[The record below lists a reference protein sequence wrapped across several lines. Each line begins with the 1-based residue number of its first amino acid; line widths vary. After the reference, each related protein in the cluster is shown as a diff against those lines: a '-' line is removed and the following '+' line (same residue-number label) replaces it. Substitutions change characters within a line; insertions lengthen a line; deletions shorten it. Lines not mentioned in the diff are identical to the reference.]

1 MTDSTNPANTLLY
14 LGRQPILGREQQLLA
29 FALVL
34 QDGMI
39 VSEGAG
45 ENIDT
50 PLAQAFAAP
59 ASEQPL
65 GPYRAFIQVD
75 RDFLLS
81 VLIETFSL
89 ALVVLKLK
97 AGLAP
102 TDEVLERCRQL
113 VDKGF
118 ALAVHDNGATDN
130 AADRET
136 APTQLV
142 QLAEIVAID
151 VAVADAAALA
161 ARIGQLRSG
170 NKKLLAQNVET
181 ARQLELCQSLGFD
194 LFQGYFFARPA
205 LNLSQKLKPAQLSLM
220 RLLALAME
228 DADTGEIENAFKH
241 EPGLTL
247 DLLRLTNSAANGLT
261 TRITSLRHAI
271 AVLGRRQLQRWL
283 QLLIYANADSGKT
296 AKDPHAISPLL
307 QLAATRGRLMELLA
321 DCVQAGNREFADQ
334 AFMVGILSL
343 MPTLLGMAM
352 AEILAQLPFAQR
364 VGLALTERGGQLGQL
379 LTLVEATELADQDA
393 LAEAQR
399 RLPTINARLL
409 DSRLSQ
415 AMAWANNV
423 GREQDSSG

>member
-1 MTDSTNPANTLLY
+1 MTDATNPANTLLY
-14 LGRQPILGREQQLLA
+14 VGRQPILGREQQLLA

-39 VSEGAG
+39 ASEGTG
-45 ENIDT
+45 ENVDN

-81 VLIETFSL
+81 EVIETLSP

-102 TDEVLERCRQL
+102 TDEVVERCRQL
-113 VDKGF
+113 VAKGF
-118 ALAVHDNGATDN
+118 VLAVHDNCDTDGEVDR
-130 AADRET
+130 AA
-136 APTQLV
+136 ALI

-151 VAVADAAALA
+151 VAAADAAALA

-170 NKKLLAQNVET
+170 NRKLLAQNVET

-228 DADTGEIENAFKH
+228 DADTSEIENAFKH

-296 AKDPHAISPLL
+296 AKDPHALSPLL

-364 VGLALTERGGQLGQL
+364 VGLALTERSGQLGQL
-379 LTLVEATELADQDA
+379 LTLVEATERADQDA

-399 RLPTINARLL
+399 RMPAINARLL
-409 DSRLSQ
+409 DSRLAQ

-423 GREQDSSG
+423 GREQDSSK

>member
-1 MTDSTNPANTLLY
+1 MTDATNPANTLLY

-45 ENIDT
+45 ENVDT

-81 VLIETFSL
+81 EVIETLSP

-102 TDEVLERCRQL
+102 TDEVVERCRQL
-113 VDKGF
+113 VAKGF
-118 ALAVHDNGATDN
+118 VLAVHDNCDTNGEVDR
-130 AADRET
+130 AA
-136 APTQLV
+136 ALI

-151 VAVADAAALA
+151 VAAADAAALA

-170 NKKLLAQNVET
+170 NRKLLAQNVET

-228 DADTGEIENAFKH
+228 DADTSEIENAFKH

-296 AKDPHAISPLL
+296 AKDPHALSPLL

-364 VGLALTERGGQLGQL
+364 VGLALTERSGQLGQL
-379 LTLVEATELADQDA
+379 LTLVEATERADQDA

-399 RLPTINARLL
+399 RLPAINARLL
-409 DSRLSQ
+409 DSRLAQ

-423 GREQDSSG
+423 GREQDSSK

>member
-1 MTDSTNPANTLLY
+1 MTDATNPANTLLY

-39 VSEGAG
+39 ASEGTG
-45 ENIDT
+45 EDVDN

-81 VLIETFSL
+81 EVIETLSP

-102 TDEVLERCRQL
+102 TDEVVERCRQL
-113 VDKGF
+113 AAKGF
-118 ALAVHDNGATDN
+118 VLAVHDNCDTNGVVDR
-130 AADRET
+130 AA
-136 APTQLV
+136 ALI

-151 VAVADAAALA
+151 VAAADAAALA

-170 NKKLLAQNVET
+170 NRKLLAQNVET

-228 DADTGEIENAFKH
+228 DADTSEIENAFKH

>member
-1 MTDSTNPANTLLY
+1 MTDATNPANTLLY
-14 LGRQPILGREQQLLA
+14 VGRQPILGREQQLLA

-39 VSEGAG
+39 ASEGTG
-45 ENIDT
+45 ENVDN

-81 VLIETFSL
+81 EVIETLSP

-102 TDEVLERCRQL
+102 TDEVVERCRQL
-113 VDKGF
+113 VAKGF
-118 ALAVHDNGATDN
+118 VLAVHDNCDTDGEVDRSAT
-130 AADRET
+130 
-136 APTQLV
+136 LI

-151 VAVADAAALA
+151 VALADAAALA

-170 NKKLLAQNVET
+170 NRKLLAQNVET

-228 DADTGEIENAFKH
+228 DADTSEIENAFKH

-296 AKDPHAISPLL
+296 ARDPHALSPLL

-364 VGLALTERGGQLGQL
+364 VGLALTERSGQLGQL
-379 LTLVEATELADQDA
+379 LTLVEATERADQDA

-399 RLPTINARLL
+399 RLPAINARLL
-409 DSRLSQ
+409 DSRLAQ

-423 GREQDSSG
+423 GREQDSSK

>member
-1 MTDSTNPANTLLY
+1 MTDATNPANTLLY
-14 LGRQPILGREQQLLA
+14 VGRQPILGREQQLLA

-39 VSEGAG
+39 ASEGTG
-45 ENIDT
+45 ENVDN

-81 VLIETFSL
+81 EVIETLSP

-102 TDEVLERCRQL
+102 TDEVVERCRQL
-113 VDKGF
+113 VGKGF
-118 ALAVHDNGATDN
+118 VLAVHDNCDTNGEVDR
-130 AADRET
+130 AA
-136 APTQLV
+136 ALI

-151 VAVADAAALA
+151 VAAADAAALA

-170 NKKLLAQNVET
+170 NRKLLAQNVET

-228 DADTGEIENAFKH
+228 DADTSEIENAFKH

-296 AKDPHAISPLL
+296 AKDPHALSPLL

-364 VGLALTERGGQLGQL
+364 VGLALTERSGQLGQL
-379 LTLVEATELADQDA
+379 LTLVEATERADQDA

-399 RLPTINARLL
+399 RLPAINARLL
-409 DSRLSQ
+409 DSRLAQ

-423 GREQDSSG
+423 GREQDSSK

>member
-1 MTDSTNPANTLLY
+1 MTDATNPANTLLY
-14 LGRQPILGREQQLLA
+14 VGRQPILGREQQLLA

-39 VSEGAG
+39 ASEGTG
-45 ENIDT
+45 ENVDN

-81 VLIETFSL
+81 EVIETLSP

-102 TDEVLERCRQL
+102 TDEVVERCRQL
-113 VDKGF
+113 VAKGF
-118 ALAVHDNGATDN
+118 VLAVHDNCDTDGEVDR
-130 AADRET
+130 AA
-136 APTQLV
+136 ALI

-151 VAVADAAALA
+151 VAAADAAALA

-170 NKKLLAQNVET
+170 NRKLLAQNVET

-228 DADTGEIENAFKH
+228 DADTSEIENAFKH

-296 AKDPHAISPLL
+296 ARGPHALSPLL

-364 VGLALTERGGQLGQL
+364 VGLALTERSGQLGQL
-379 LTLVEATELADQDA
+379 LTLVEATERADQDA

-399 RLPTINARLL
+399 RLPAINARLL
-409 DSRLSQ
+409 DSRLAQ

-423 GREQDSSG
+423 GREQDSSK

>member
-1 MTDSTNPANTLLY
+1 MTDATNPANTLLY
-14 LGRQPILGREQQLLA
+14 VGRQPILGREQQLLA

-39 VSEGAG
+39 ASEGTG
-45 ENIDT
+45 EDVDN

-81 VLIETFSL
+81 EVIETLSP

-102 TDEVLERCRQL
+102 TDEVVERCRQL
-113 VDKGF
+113 VAKGF
-118 ALAVHDNGATDN
+118 VLAVHDNCDTNGEVDRSAT
-130 AADRET
+130 
-136 APTQLV
+136 LI

-151 VAVADAAALA
+151 VAAADAAALA

-170 NKKLLAQNVET
+170 NRKLLAQNVET

-228 DADTGEIENAFKH
+228 DADTSEIENAFKH

-296 AKDPHAISPLL
+296 AKDPHALSPLL

-352 AEILAQLPFAQR
+352 ADILAQLPFAQR
-364 VGLALTERGGQLGQL
+364 VGLALTERSGQLGQL
-379 LTLVEATELADQDA
+379 LTLVEATERADQDA

-399 RLPTINARLL
+399 RLPAINARLL
-409 DSRLSQ
+409 DSRLAQ

-423 GREQDSSG
+423 GREQDSSK

>member
-1 MTDSTNPANTLLY
+1 MTDATNPANTLLY
-14 LGRQPILGREQQLLA
+14 VGRQPILGREQQLLA

-39 VSEGAG
+39 ASEGTG
-45 ENIDT
+45 ENVDN

-81 VLIETFSL
+81 EVIETLSP

-102 TDEVLERCRQL
+102 TDEVVERCRQL
-113 VDKGF
+113 VGKGF
-118 ALAVHDNGATDN
+118 VLAVHDNCDTNGEVDR
-130 AADRET
+130 AA
-136 APTQLV
+136 ALI
-142 QLAEIVAID
+142 QLAKIVAID
-151 VAVADAAALA
+151 VAAADAAALA

-170 NKKLLAQNVET
+170 NRKLLAQNVET

-228 DADTGEIENAFKH
+228 DADTSEIENAFKH

-296 AKDPHAISPLL
+296 AKDPHALSPLL

-321 DCVQAGNREFADQ
+321 DCVQASNREFADQ

-364 VGLALTERGGQLGQL
+364 VGLALTERSGQLGQL
-379 LTLVEATELADQDA
+379 LTLVEATERADQDA

-399 RLPTINARLL
+399 RLPAINARLL
-409 DSRLSQ
+409 DSRLAQ

-423 GREQDSSG
+423 GREQDSSK

>member
-1 MTDSTNPANTLLY
+1 MTDATNPANTLLY
-14 LGRQPILGREQQLLA
+14 VGRQPILGREQQLLA

-39 VSEGAG
+39 ASEGTG
-45 ENIDT
+45 ENVDN

-81 VLIETFSL
+81 EVIETLSP

-102 TDEVLERCRQL
+102 TDEVVERCRQL
-113 VDKGF
+113 VAKGF
-118 ALAVHDNGATDN
+118 VLAVHDNCDTDGEVDRDGAH
-130 AADRET
+130 A
-136 APTQLV
+136 LI

-170 NKKLLAQNVET
+170 NRKLLAQNVET

-228 DADTGEIENAFKH
+228 DADTSEIENAFKH

-296 AKDPHAISPLL
+296 AKDPHAT
-307 QLAATRGRLMELLA
+307 LAAPPAGRDARPPHGVAGRLR
-321 DCVQAGNREFADQ
+321 AGRQ
-334 AFMVGILSL
+334 
-343 MPTLLGMAM
+343 P
-352 AEILAQLPFAQR
+352 
-364 VGLALTERGGQLGQL
+364 
-379 LTLVEATELADQDA
+379 
-393 LAEAQR
+393 
-399 RLPTINARLL
+399 
-409 DSRLSQ
+409 
-415 AMAWANNV
+415 
-423 GREQDSSG
+423 

>member
-1 MTDSTNPANTLLY
+1 MTDATNPANTLLY
-14 LGRQPILGREQQLLA
+14 VGRQPILGREQQLLA

-39 VSEGAG
+39 ASEGTG
-45 ENIDT
+45 ENVDN

-81 VLIETFSL
+81 EVIETLSP

-102 TDEVLERCRQL
+102 TDEVVERCRQL
-113 VDKGF
+113 VAKGF
-118 ALAVHDNGATDN
+118 VLAVHDNCDTDGEVDR
-130 AADRET
+130 AA
-136 APTQLV
+136 ALI

-151 VAVADAAALA
+151 VAAADAAALA

-170 NKKLLAQNVET
+170 NRKLLAQNVET

-228 DADTGEIENAFKH
+228 DADTSEIENAFKH

-296 AKDPHAISPLL
+296 AKDPHALSPLL

-364 VGLALTERGGQLGQL
+364 VGLALTERSGQLGQL
-379 LTLVEATELADQDA
+379 LTLVEATERADQDA

-399 RLPTINARLL
+399 RLPAINARLL
-409 DSRLSQ
+409 DSRLAQ

-423 GREQDSSG
+423 GREQDSSK

>member
-1 MTDSTNPANTLLY
+1 MTDATNPANTLLY
-14 LGRQPILGREQQLLA
+14 VGRQPILGREQQLLA

-39 VSEGAG
+39 ASEGTG
-45 ENIDT
+45 EHVDN

-81 VLIETFSL
+81 EVIETLSP

-102 TDEVLERCRQL
+102 TDEVVERCRQL
-113 VDKGF
+113 VAKGF
-118 ALAVHDNGATDN
+118 VLAVHDNCDTDGEVDR
-130 AADRET
+130 AA
-136 APTQLV
+136 ALI

-151 VAVADAAALA
+151 VAAADAAALA

-170 NKKLLAQNVET
+170 NRKLLAQNVET

-228 DADTGEIENAFKH
+228 DADTSEIENAFKH

-296 AKDPHAISPLL
+296 AKDPHALSPLL

-364 VGLALTERGGQLGQL
+364 VGLALTERSGQLGQL
-379 LTLVEATELADQDA
+379 LTLVEATERADQDA

-399 RLPTINARLL
+399 RLPAINARLL
-409 DSRLSQ
+409 DSRLAQ

-423 GREQDSSG
+423 GREQDSSK

>member
-1 MTDSTNPANTLLY
+1 MTDATNPANTLLY
-14 LGRQPILGREQQLLA
+14 VGRQPILGREQQLLA

-39 VSEGAG
+39 ASEGTG
-45 ENIDT
+45 ENVDN

-81 VLIETFSL
+81 EVIETLSP

-102 TDEVLERCRQL
+102 TDEVVERCRQL
-113 VDKGF
+113 VAKGF
-118 ALAVHDNGATDN
+118 VLAVHDNCDTNGEVDR
-130 AADRET
+130 AA
-136 APTQLV
+136 ALI

-151 VAVADAAALA
+151 VAAADAAALA

-170 NKKLLAQNVET
+170 NRKLLAQNVET

-228 DADTGEIENAFKH
+228 DADTSEIENAFKH

-247 DLLRLTNSAANGLT
+247 DLLRLTNSAANGLK

-296 AKDPHAISPLL
+296 AKDPHALSPLL

-364 VGLALTERGGQLGQL
+364 VGLALTERSGQLGQL
-379 LTLVEATELADQDA
+379 LTLVEATERADQDA

-399 RLPTINARLL
+399 RLPAINARLL
-409 DSRLSQ
+409 DSRLAQ

-423 GREQDSSG
+423 GREQDSSK

>member
-1 MTDSTNPANTLLY
+1 MTDATNPANTLLY
-14 LGRQPILGREQQLLA
+14 VGRQPILGREQQLLA

-39 VSEGAG
+39 ASEGTG
-45 ENIDT
+45 ENVDN

-81 VLIETFSL
+81 EVIETLSP

-102 TDEVLERCRQL
+102 TDEVVERCRQL
-113 VDKGF
+113 VAKGF
-118 ALAVHDNGATDN
+118 VLAVHDNCDTNGEVDRAAT
-130 AADRET
+130 
-136 APTQLV
+136 LI

-151 VAVADAAALA
+151 VAAADAAALA

-170 NKKLLAQNVET
+170 NRKLLAQNVET

-228 DADTGEIENAFKH
+228 DADTSEIENAFKH

-296 AKDPHAISPLL
+296 ARDPHALSPLL

-364 VGLALTERGGQLGQL
+364 VGLALTERSGQLGQL
-379 LTLVEATELADQDA
+379 LTLVEATERADQDA

-399 RLPTINARLL
+399 RLPAINARLL
-409 DSRLSQ
+409 DSRLAQ

-423 GREQDSSG
+423 GREQDSSK

>member
-34 QDGMI
+34 QDSMI

-81 VLIETFSL
+81 EVIETLSP

-102 TDEVLERCRQL
+102 TDEVVERCRQL
-113 VDKGF
+113 VGKGF
-118 ALAVHDNGATDN
+118 VLAVHDNCDTDGEVDR
-130 AADRET
+130 AA
-136 APTQLV
+136 ALI

-151 VAVADAAALA
+151 VAAADAAALA

-170 NKKLLAQNVET
+170 NRKLLAQNVET

-228 DADTGEIENAFKH
+228 DADTSEIENAFKH

-364 VGLALTERGGQLGQL
+364 VGLALTERSGQLGQL
-379 LTLVEATELADQDA
+379 LTLVEATEHADQDA

-399 RLPTINARLL
+399 RLPAINARLL
-409 DSRLSQ
+409 DSRLAQ
-415 AMAWANNV
+415 AMTWANNV
-423 GREQDSSG
+423 GREQDSSK

>member
-1 MTDSTNPANTLLY
+1 MTDATNPANTLLY
-14 LGRQPILGREQQLLA
+14 VGRPPILGREQQLLA

-39 VSEGAG
+39 ASEGTG
-45 ENIDT
+45 ENVDN

-81 VLIETFSL
+81 EVIETLSP

-102 TDEVLERCRQL
+102 TDEVVERCRQL
-113 VDKGF
+113 VAKGF
-118 ALAVHDNGATDN
+118 VLAVHDNCDTNGEVDR
-130 AADRET
+130 AA
-136 APTQLV
+136 ALI

-151 VAVADAAALA
+151 VAAADAAALA

-170 NKKLLAQNVET
+170 NRKLLAQNVET

-205 LNLSQKLKPAQLSLM
+205 LNLSQKLKPTQLSLM

-228 DADTGEIENAFKH
+228 DADTSEIENAFKH

-296 AKDPHAISPLL
+296 AKDPHALSPLL

-364 VGLALTERGGQLGQL
+364 VGLALTERSGQLGQL
-379 LTLVEATELADQDA
+379 LTLVEATERADQDA

-399 RLPTINARLL
+399 RMPAINARLL
-409 DSRLSQ
+409 DSRLAQ

-423 GREQDSSG
+423 GREQDSSK

>member
-1 MTDSTNPANTLLY
+1 MTDATNPANTLLY

-39 VSEGAG
+39 ASEGAG
-45 ENIDT
+45 ENVDS

-81 VLIETFSL
+81 ELIETLSP

-102 TDEVLERCRQL
+102 TDEVVERCRQL
-113 VDKGF
+113 VGKGY
-118 ALAVHDNGATDN
+118 ALAVHDHCDTDSEVDRAT
-130 AADRET
+130 A
-136 APTQLV
+136 LI

-228 DADTGEIENAFKH
+228 DADTSEIENAFKH

-247 DLLRLTNSAANGLT
+247 DLLRLTNSAANGLA

-296 AKDPHAISPLL
+296 AKDPHAVSPLL

-343 MPTLLGMAM
+343 MPTLLGSAM
-352 AEILAQLPFAQR
+352 TEILAQLPFAQR
-364 VGLALTERGGQLGQL
+364 VGLALTERSGQLGQL
-379 LTLVEATELADQDA
+379 LTLVEATEHADQDA

-399 RLPTINARLL
+399 RLPAINARLL
-409 DSRLSQ
+409 DSRLAQ
-415 AMAWANNV
+415 AMTWANNV
-423 GREQDSSG
+423 GREQDSSN

>member
-1 MTDSTNPANTLLY
+1 MTDATNPANTLLY
-14 LGRQPILGREQQLLA
+14 VGRQPILGREQQLLA

-39 VSEGAG
+39 ASEGTG
-45 ENIDT
+45 ENVDN

-81 VLIETFSL
+81 EVIETLSP

-102 TDEVLERCRQL
+102 TDEVVERCRQL
-113 VDKGF
+113 VGKGF
-118 ALAVHDNGATDN
+118 VLAVHDNCDTNGEVDR
-130 AADRET
+130 AA
-136 APTQLV
+136 ALI

-151 VAVADAAALA
+151 VAAADAAALA

-170 NKKLLAQNVET
+170 NRKLLAQNVET

-228 DADTGEIENAFKH
+228 DADTSEIENAFKH

-296 AKDPHAISPLL
+296 ARDPHALSPLL

-364 VGLALTERGGQLGQL
+364 VGLALTERSGQLGQL
-379 LTLVEATELADQDA
+379 LTLVEATERADQDA

-399 RLPTINARLL
+399 RLPAINARLL
-409 DSRLSQ
+409 DSRLAQ

-423 GREQDSSG
+423 GREQDSSK

>member
-1 MTDSTNPANTLLY
+1 MTDATNPANTLLY
-14 LGRQPILGREQQLLA
+14 VGRQPILGREQQLLA

-39 VSEGAG
+39 ASEGTG
-45 ENIDT
+45 ENVDN

-81 VLIETFSL
+81 EVIETLSP

-102 TDEVLERCRQL
+102 TDEVVERCRQL
-113 VDKGF
+113 VGKGF
-118 ALAVHDNGATDN
+118 VLAVHDNCDTNGEVDR
-130 AADRET
+130 AA
-136 APTQLV
+136 ALI

-151 VAVADAAALA
+151 VAAADAAALA

-170 NKKLLAQNVET
+170 NRKLLAQNVET

-228 DADTGEIENAFKH
+228 DADTSEIENAFKH

-296 AKDPHAISPLL
+296 AKDPHALSPLL

-364 VGLALTERGGQLGQL
+364 VGLALTERSGQLGQL
-379 LTLVEATELADQDA
+379 LTLVEATERADQDA

-399 RLPTINARLL
+399 RMPAINARLL
-409 DSRLSQ
+409 DSRLAQ

-423 GREQDSSG
+423 GREQDSSK

>member
-1 MTDSTNPANTLLY
+1 MTDATNPANTLLY
-14 LGRQPILGREQQLLA
+14 VGRQPILGREQQLLA

-39 VSEGAG
+39 ASEGTG
-45 ENIDT
+45 ENVDN

-81 VLIETFSL
+81 EVIETLSP

-102 TDEVLERCRQL
+102 TDEVVERCRQL
-113 VDKGF
+113 VAKGF
-118 ALAVHDNGATDN
+118 VLAVHDNCDTDGEVDR
-130 AADRET
+130 AA
-136 APTQLV
+136 ALI

-151 VAVADAAALA
+151 VAAADAAALA

-170 NKKLLAQNVET
+170 NRKLLAQNVET

-228 DADTGEIENAFKH
+228 DADTSEIENAFKH

-296 AKDPHAISPLL
+296 ARDPHALSPLL

-364 VGLALTERGGQLGQL
+364 VGLALTERSGQLGQL
-379 LTLVEATELADQDA
+379 LTLVEATERADQDA

-399 RLPTINARLL
+399 RLPAINARLL
-409 DSRLSQ
+409 DSRLAQ

-423 GREQDSSG
+423 GREQDSSK

>member
-1 MTDSTNPANTLLY
+1 MTDATNPANTLLY
-14 LGRQPILGREQQLLA
+14 VGRQPILGREQQLLA

-39 VSEGAG
+39 ASEGTG
-45 ENIDT
+45 ENVDN

-81 VLIETFSL
+81 EVIETLSP

-102 TDEVLERCRQL
+102 TDEVVERCRQL
-113 VDKGF
+113 VGKGF
-118 ALAVHDNGATDN
+118 VLAVHDNCDTNGEVDRAAT
-130 AADRET
+130 
-136 APTQLV
+136 LI

-151 VAVADAAALA
+151 VAAADAAALA

-170 NKKLLAQNVET
+170 NRKLLAQNVET

-228 DADTGEIENAFKH
+228 DADTSEIENAFKH

-296 AKDPHAISPLL
+296 AKDPHALSPLL

-364 VGLALTERGGQLGQL
+364 VGLALTERSGQLGQL
-379 LTLVEATELADQDA
+379 LTLVEATERADQDA

-399 RLPTINARLL
+399 RMPAINARLL
-409 DSRLSQ
+409 DSRLAQ

-423 GREQDSSG
+423 GREQDSSK

>member
-1 MTDSTNPANTLLY
+1 MTDATNPANTLLY
-14 LGRQPILGREQQLLA
+14 VGRQPILGREQQLLA

-39 VSEGAG
+39 ASEGTG
-45 ENIDT
+45 EYVDN

-81 VLIETFSL
+81 EVIETLSP

-102 TDEVLERCRQL
+102 TDEVVERCRQL
-113 VDKGF
+113 VAKGF
-118 ALAVHDNGATDN
+118 VLAVHDNCDTNGEVDR
-130 AADRET
+130 AA
-136 APTQLV
+136 ALI

-151 VAVADAAALA
+151 VAAADAAALA

-170 NKKLLAQNVET
+170 NRKLLAQNVET

-228 DADTGEIENAFKH
+228 DADTSEIENAFKH

-296 AKDPHAISPLL
+296 AKDPHALSPLL

-364 VGLALTERGGQLGQL
+364 VGLALTERSGQLGQL
-379 LTLVEATELADQDA
+379 LTLVEATERADQDA

-399 RLPTINARLL
+399 RLPAINARLL
-409 DSRLSQ
+409 DSRLAQ

-423 GREQDSSG
+423 GREQDSSK

>member
-1 MTDSTNPANTLLY
+1 MTDATNPANTLLY
-14 LGRQPILGREQQLLA
+14 VGRQPILGREQQLLA

-39 VSEGAG
+39 ASEGTG
-45 ENIDT
+45 ENVDN

-81 VLIETFSL
+81 EVIETLSP

-102 TDEVLERCRQL
+102 TDEVVERCRQL
-113 VDKGF
+113 VAKGF
-118 ALAVHDNGATDN
+118 VLAVHDNCDTNGEVDR
-130 AADRET
+130 AA
-136 APTQLV
+136 ALI

-151 VAVADAAALA
+151 VAAADAAALA

-170 NKKLLAQNVET
+170 NRKLLAQNVET

-228 DADTGEIENAFKH
+228 DADTSEIENAFKH

-296 AKDPHAISPLL
+296 AKDPHALSPLL

-364 VGLALTERGGQLGQL
+364 VGLALTERSGQLGQL
-379 LTLVEATELADQDA
+379 LTLVEATERADQDA

-399 RLPTINARLL
+399 RMPAINARLL
-409 DSRLSQ
+409 DSRLAQ

-423 GREQDSSG
+423 GREQDSSK

>member
-1 MTDSTNPANTLLY
+1 MTDATNPASALLY

-34 QDGMI
+34 QEGMI
-39 VSEGAG
+39 ASEGTG
-45 ENIDT
+45 ENVDS
-50 PLAQAFAAP
+50 PLAQAFAVP

-81 VLIETFSL
+81 ELIETLSP

-102 TDEVLERCRQL
+102 TDEVVERCRQL
-113 VDKGF
+113 VGKGF
-118 ALAVHDNGATDN
+118 VLAVHDNCDTDGAIDR
-130 AADRET
+130 AAT
-136 APTQLV
+136 LIQH
-142 QLAEIVAID
+142 AEVVAID

-228 DADTGEIENAFKH
+228 DADTREIENAFKH

-247 DLLRLTNSAANGLT
+247 DLLRLTNSAANGLA

-283 QLLIYANADSGKT
+283 QLLIYANADSGK
-296 AKDPHAISPLL
+296 ASKDPHVVSPLL

-321 DCVQAGNREFADQ
+321 DCVQGGNREFADQ

-352 AEILAQLPFAQR
+352 AEILAQLPYAQR
-364 VGLALTERGGQLGQL
+364 VGLALTERSGQLGQL
-379 LTLVEATELADQDA
+379 LTLVEATERADQDA

-399 RLPTINARLL
+399 RMPAINARLL
-409 DSRLSQ
+409 DSRLAQ

-423 GREQDSSG
+423 GREQDSSK

>member
-1 MTDSTNPANTLLY
+1 MTDATNPANTLLY
-14 LGRQPILGREQQLLA
+14 VGRQPILGREQQLLA

-39 VSEGAG
+39 ASEGPG
-45 ENIDT
+45 ENVDN

-81 VLIETFSL
+81 EVIETLSP

-102 TDEVLERCRQL
+102 TDDVMERCRQL
-113 VDKGF
+113 VAKGF
-118 ALAVHDNGATDN
+118 VLAVHDNCDTNGEVDR
-130 AADRET
+130 AA
-136 APTQLV
+136 ALI

-151 VAVADAAALA
+151 VAAADAAALA

-170 NKKLLAQNVET
+170 NRKLLAQNVET

-228 DADTGEIENAFKH
+228 DADTSEIENAFKH

-296 AKDPHAISPLL
+296 AKDPHALSPLL

-364 VGLALTERGGQLGQL
+364 VGLALTERSGQLGQL
-379 LTLVEATELADQDA
+379 LTLVEATERADQDA

-399 RLPTINARLL
+399 RLPAINARLL
-409 DSRLSQ
+409 DSRLAQ

-423 GREQDSSG
+423 GREQDSSK

>member
-39 VSEGAG
+39 ASEGTG
-45 ENIDT
+45 ENVDN

-81 VLIETFSL
+81 ELIETFSP

-102 TDEVLERCRQL
+102 TDEVVERCRQL
-113 VDKGF
+113 VAKGF
-118 ALAVHDNGATDN
+118 VLAVHDNCDTNGEVDR
-130 AADRET
+130 AA
-136 APTQLV
+136 ALI

-151 VAVADAAALA
+151 VAAADAAALA

-170 NKKLLAQNVET
+170 NRKLLAQNVET

-228 DADTGEIENAFKH
+228 DADTSEIENAFKH

-296 AKDPHAISPLL
+296 AKDPHALSPLL

-364 VGLALTERGGQLGQL
+364 VGLALTERSGQLGQL
-379 LTLVEATELADQDA
+379 LTLVEATERADQDA

-399 RLPTINARLL
+399 RLPAINARLL
-409 DSRLSQ
+409 DSRLAQ

-423 GREQDSSG
+423 GREQDSSK

>member
-1 MTDSTNPANTLLY
+1 MTDATNPANTLLY
-14 LGRQPILGREQQLLA
+14 VGRQPILGREQQLLA

-39 VSEGAG
+39 ASEGPG
-45 ENIDT
+45 ENVDN

-81 VLIETFSL
+81 EVIETLSP

-102 TDEVLERCRQL
+102 TDDVMERCRQL
-113 VDKGF
+113 VAKGF
-118 ALAVHDNGATDN
+118 VLAVHDNCDTNGEVDR
-130 AADRET
+130 AA
-136 APTQLV
+136 ALI

-151 VAVADAAALA
+151 VAAADAAALA

-170 NKKLLAQNVET
+170 NRKLLAQNVET

-228 DADTGEIENAFKH
+228 DADTSEIENAFKH

-283 QLLIYANADSGKT
+283 QLLIYANAESGKT
-296 AKDPHAISPLL
+296 AKDPHALSPLL

-321 DCVQAGNREFADQ
+321 DYVQAGNREFADQ

-364 VGLALTERGGQLGQL
+364 VGLALTERSGQLGQL
-379 LTLVEATELADQDA
+379 LTLVEATERADQDA

-399 RLPTINARLL
+399 RLPAINARLL
-409 DSRLSQ
+409 DSRLAQ

-423 GREQDSSG
+423 GREQDSSK

>member
-1 MTDSTNPANTLLY
+1 MTDATNPANTLLY
-14 LGRQPILGREQQLLA
+14 VGRQPILGREQQLLA

-39 VSEGAG
+39 ASEGTG
-45 ENIDT
+45 ENVDN

-81 VLIETFSL
+81 EVIETLSP

-102 TDEVLERCRQL
+102 TDEVVERFRQL
-113 VDKGF
+113 VAKGF
-118 ALAVHDNGATDN
+118 VLAVHDNCDTDGEVDR
-130 AADRET
+130 AA
-136 APTQLV
+136 ALI

-151 VAVADAAALA
+151 VAAADAAALA

-170 NKKLLAQNVET
+170 NRKLLAQNVET

-228 DADTGEIENAFKH
+228 DADTSEIENAFKH

-296 AKDPHAISPLL
+296 AKDPHALSPLL

-364 VGLALTERGGQLGQL
+364 VGLALTERSGQLGQL
-379 LTLVEATELADQDA
+379 LTLVEATERADQDA

-399 RLPTINARLL
+399 RLPAINARLL
-409 DSRLSQ
+409 DSRLAQ

-423 GREQDSSG
+423 GREQDSSK

>member
-14 LGRQPILGREQQLLA
+14 VGRQPILGREQQLLA

-39 VSEGAG
+39 ASEGTG
-45 ENIDT
+45 EYVDN

-81 VLIETFSL
+81 EVIETLSP

-102 TDEVLERCRQL
+102 TDEVVERCRQL
-113 VDKGF
+113 VGKGF
-118 ALAVHDNGATDN
+118 VLAVHDNCDTNGEVDR
-130 AADRET
+130 AA
-136 APTQLV
+136 ALI

-161 ARIGQLRSG
+161 TRIGQLRSG

-228 DADTGEIENAFKH
+228 DADTSEIENAFKH

-296 AKDPHAISPLL
+296 AKDPHALSPLL

-364 VGLALTERGGQLGQL
+364 VGLALTERSGQLGQL
-379 LTLVEATELADQDA
+379 LTLVEATERADQDA

-399 RLPTINARLL
+399 RLPAINARLL
-409 DSRLSQ
+409 DSRLAQ

-423 GREQDSSG
+423 GREQDSSK

>member
-1 MTDSTNPANTLLY
+1 MTDATNPANTLLY
-14 LGRQPILGREQQLLA
+14 VGRQPILGREQQLLA

-39 VSEGAG
+39 ASEGTG
-45 ENIDT
+45 ENVDN

-81 VLIETFSL
+81 EVIETLSP

-102 TDEVLERCRQL
+102 TDEVVERCRQL
-113 VDKGF
+113 AAKGF
-118 ALAVHDNGATDN
+118 VLAVHDNCDTNGVVDR
-130 AADRET
+130 AA
-136 APTQLV
+136 ALI

-151 VAVADAAALA
+151 VAAADAAALA

-170 NKKLLAQNVET
+170 NRKLLAQNVET

-228 DADTGEIENAFKH
+228 DADTSEIENAFKH

-296 AKDPHAISPLL
+296 AKDPHALSPLL

-364 VGLALTERGGQLGQL
+364 VGLALTERSGQLGQL
-379 LTLVEATELADQDA
+379 LTLVEATERADQDA

-399 RLPTINARLL
+399 RLPAINARLL
-409 DSRLSQ
+409 DSRLAQ

-423 GREQDSSG
+423 GREQDSSK